1 MWLYDRVEEKSGF
14 LSIERLFESLES
26 LESSE
31 TWSRSYADE
40 LTSARATATISS
52 GSELSSRN
60 GMRCRGILL
69 GSHLLCSTDLYVD
82 RIATGGLNPLQI
94 VRSSIF
100 IEEDF

>member
-52 GSELSSRN
+52 GIRIKQSERYAVSRYPSWQPSS
-60 GMRCRGILL
+60 
-69 GSHLLCSTDLYVD
+69 
-82 RIATGGLNPLQI
+82 LQH
-94 VRSSIF
+94 
-100 IEEDF
+100 